1 MSLSSYAQRVR
12 PFALLDKLLK
22 PDLLATASAVKY
34 ICFLSFVLAGFDF
47 MIFLTYKGPEG
58 RAFMAAAVLEVLLS
72 LLGIYACFTFHYRAA
87 TAYAGCLIIREAFY
101 LLLGIVVV
109 SMINEDPKDAHQSW
123 KYAAAFIQFIVG
135 LVSAYY
141 GYIFWRRLRAQGPP
155 LNHGQGYSN
164 VFVGDQEHT
173 GGSTG
178 LLSAHDVEMDDEEDQ
193 EGKVSI
199 ELTVPRG
206 MILTK

>member
-22 PDLLATASAVKY
+22 PDLLATATAVKY

-141 GYIFWRRLRAQGPP
+141 GYIFWRRLRAQGFLPSSRF
-155 LNHGQGYSN
+155 YST
-164 VFVGDQEHT
+164 FFRF
-173 GGSTG
+173 
-178 LLSAHDVEMDDEEDQ
+178 LLSFSFSSCLVKLPHFRMLSLNKPNRASTE
-193 EGKVSI
+193 SWTR
-199 ELTVPRG
+199 L
-206 MILTK
+206 